1 MTETHNPML
10 TPEYQAKVRVL
21 RKIAYGV
28 AAVVGL
34 IFVVTGVLGYYH
46 FKYDRPVKMLVDP
59 TLDPAYAPNVER
71 NAPPT
76 NEAMP

>member
-21 RKIAYGV
+21 RKIAY
-28 AAVVGL
+28 ATATLVGL
-34 IFVVTGVLGYYH
+34 IFLAAGVLGYYSI
-46 FKYDRPVKMLVDP
+46 KYDRPVKMLFDP
-59 TLDPAYAPNVER
+59 SLDPANAPNTER